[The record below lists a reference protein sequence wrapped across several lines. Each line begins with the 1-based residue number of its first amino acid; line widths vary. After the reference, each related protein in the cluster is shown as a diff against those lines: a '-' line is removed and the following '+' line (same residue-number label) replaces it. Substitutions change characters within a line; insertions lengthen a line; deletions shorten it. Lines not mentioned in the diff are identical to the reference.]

1 MGIIARYTIESCI
14 MFIGYKFTMKYLELL
29 YKFTKGY
36 RKRYLLSFLIL
47 FFALTFLLLA
57 NFSTKILVDTL
68 QGVAPSGP
76 IDIFLTAL
84 LGGQSYLRDNLWLL
98 ALFILLLGLS
108 RALMFFSRLMIR
120 GFMDV
125 NLGREIQLDLFYH
138 IERLPYAYIKKN
150 KSGDLIQTCT
160 KDLDIV
166 RNFLVR
172 QVNSIV
178 YTIFLT
184 TIAFVILLTVSW
196 QIALSSTIVL
206 PFMFLYSFALIKRVR
221 KLFKV
226 TEDSDGLVSAK
237 IEETLSGIRL
247 VKAYNNE
254 TYEIEDFKNHLKDYK
269 KKFIKWRLTSSFF
282 FSSTDIL
289 VFGQIALTSV
299 FGVYLAVT
307 GDISVGTF
315 VVALQFV
322 GQVVWPVRDVAM
334 TLSNLAQAMASID
347 RLNTILNQPLEDIE
361 SGVRPTIKGGIEFK
375 DMSFNYEDSD
385 EVVIKNFNL
394 TIKPG
399 ETIAIMG
406 KTGSGKSTLSHLLTR
421 LYDYTN
427 GSIKIDGHELKSIAK
442 EHIRRQI
449 ATVLQEPF
457 LFSKTII
464 NNLKI
469 ANSQASVEDIQKA
482 AQIADIHKS
491 IINFKD
497 GYDTR
502 VGEKGVTL
510 SGGQKQRLVIARTI
524 ISKAPI
530 LVFDDS
536 LSAVDTETDMN
547 IRAALK
553 QRQEQ
558 STTLIITHRVA
569 TAKDA
574 DKIIVLENGKIVE
587 IGTHDQLIHQLGL
600 YKRIFDIQTRM
611 V

>member
-1 MGIIARYTIESCI
+1 V
-14 MFIGYKFTMKYLELL
+14 KYLKIL
-29 YKFTKGY
+29 YKFTKGH
-36 RKRYLLSFLIL
+36 RLRYITSFVIL
-47 FFALTFLLLA
+47 FFALTFLLL
-57 NFSTKILVDTL
+57 STFMTKVLIDTI
-68 QGVAPSGP
+68 QGVPPSGP
-76 IDIFLTAL
+76 VDIFLTQL
-84 LGGQSYLRDNLWLL
+84 LGGQEFLRERLWLFSIII
-98 ALFILLLGLS
+98 LFLGIS
-108 RALMFFSRLMIR
+108 RSFMFFARLMMR
-120 GFMDV
+120 GLMDV
-125 NLGREIQLDLFYH
+125 NIGRDIQLDLFYH
-138 IERLPYAYIKKN
+138 IERLPYSFIKKN

-160 KDLDIV
+160 RDLDIV
-166 RNFLVR
+166 RRFLVR

-184 TIAFVILLTVSW
+184 TIAFSLLLTVSW

-206 PFMFLYSFALIKRVR
+206 PFMFFYSWILIGKVR

-237 IEETLSGIRL
+237 IEEVLSGIRL

-254 TYEIEDFKNHLKDYK
+254 NYEINDFDNHLLDYR
-269 KKFIKWRLTSSFF
+269 KKFIKWRLSTSFF
-282 FSSTDIL
+282 FSSTDIM
-289 VFGQIALTSV
+289 VFGQIALTTL
-299 FGVYLAVT
+299 FGLYLT
-307 GDISVGTF
+307 ISGNIGLGTL

-322 GQVVWPVRDVAM
+322 TMVVWPVRDVAM

-347 RLNTILNQPLEDIE
+347 RLNIILNQPLEDIE
-361 SGVRPTIKGGIEFK
+361 SGERPTIKGEIVF
-375 DMSFNYEDSD
+375 DNMSFHYDDTD
-385 EVVIKNFNL
+385 EVFLKNISF
-394 TIKPG
+394 TAKPG

-421 LYDYTN
+421 LYDYST
-427 GSIKIDGHELKSIAK
+427 GSIRIDGYELNTLSK
-442 EHIRRQI
+442 EYIRRQI

-457 LFSKTII
+457 LFSKSII

-469 ANSQASVEDIQKA
+469 ANSTASIEDIQKA
-482 AQIADIHKS
+482 AQIADIHQS
-491 IINFKD
+491 IVNFKE
-497 GYDTR
+497 GYETR

-536 LSAVDTETDMN
+536 LSAVDTETDIN
-547 IRAALK
+547 IRSALK
-553 QRQEQ
+553 KRQDQ

-574 DKIIVLENGKIVE
+574 DKIIVLEQGKIVQM
-587 IGTHDQLIHQLGL
+587 GTHGQLLLEDGL
-600 YKRIFDIQTRM
+600 YRRIYDIQTRM